1 MSRHLTVRPEDL
13 SWRRVDD
20 EVVVLDLRSSRYF
33 SLNGS
38 GALLWEALVDG
49 ADEEALAAALVAQF
63 GIDPA
68 RAAQDTGAFLD
79 DCVERGIVR

>member
-20 EVVVLDLRSSRYF
+20 EVVVLDLRSSRYL

-38 GALLWEALVDG
+38 GALLWEALADG
-49 ADEEALAAALVAQF
+49 ADEDALAAALVAEF
-63 GIDPA
+63 GIDRA
-68 RAAQDTGAFLD
+68 RAEQDTRAFLN

>member
-1 MSRHLTVRPEDL
+1 MSRHLSVRREDL

-38 GALLWEALVDG
+38 GALLWETLVDG
-49 ADEEALAAALVAQF
+49 ADEDELAAVLVRTYD
-63 GIDPA
+63 IDRD
-68 RAAQDTGAFLD
+68 RAEQDTGAFLD